1 MDVCSPIAATTNSEM
16 MYGFSNNRVS
26 TTQAD
31 GVIEG
36 LRPGVM
42 ERLGLGPDDLRT
54 NNARLVYGRM
64 TGWGQTGP
72 RAKQAGHDFNYAALT
87 GTTLKSDLQKK
98 LFLQMGE
105 VWWWESNRMI
115 PINIFLNKEMTKFQF
130 ALMTMNSKDVKVTI
144 GPCVNLNALNVKR
157 VKRKSVQLV
166 RKSK

>member
-1 MDVCSPIAATTNSEM
+1 MLLKNIEKDFPFISVVTYGGNEYVGIIANQDQYITS
-16 MYGFSNNRVS
+16 MY
-26 TTQAD
+26 
-31 GVIEG
+31 
-36 LRPGVM
+36 
-42 ERLGLGPDDLRT
+42 
-54 NNARLVYGRM
+54 VY
-64 TGWGQTGP
+64 
-72 RAKQAGHDFNYAALT
+72 
-87 GTTLKSDLQKK
+87 TTLKSDLQKK

-115 PINIFLNKEMTKFQF
+115 PINIFLNKEMSKFQF